1 MGFELLTPQ
10 YMSKI
15 QVNKLH
21 TLTGHNDC
29 IYALAEGSDPRFFY
43 TGSGDGMV
51 VEWDLDNPKDG
62 KLIAK
67 LPHSV
72 YAISVDKERNLLF
85 IGHNFEG
92 IHVIDLNENKE
103 VWSLK
108 ITDQS
113 IFDIKIIGKSLFVA
127 TGDGVLTVIDIEEK
141 SLVKH
146 IKLSSKSARVM
157 AVDND
162 QKHIAIGFS
171 DHTIKIIDAYDFKPV
186 QLLEGHSNSVFAL
199 AYSPIHDTLISG
211 GRDASLKFWDTKTYQ
226 QTNNVIA
233 HMFAINYLSFKED
246 GKYFITCSMD
256 KSIKVWDAENH
267 KLLKVIDKAR
277 YAGHGTSINKVLWST
292 YNQSII
298 SVSDDRSI
306 SIWEVDI

>member
-1 MGFELLTPQ
+1 
-10 YMSKI
+10 MSKI

-29 IYALAEGSDPRFFY
+29 IYALVEGANSRYFY

-72 YAISVDKERNLLF
+72 YALEVDRERNLLI

-103 VWSLK
+103 IWSLK
-108 ITDQS
+108 LTDQS
-113 IFDIKIIGKSLFVA
+113 IFDIKSIGTEIFVGA
-127 TGDGVLTVIDIEEK
+127 ADGVVIVVDINEK
-141 SLVKH
+141 AVKKH
-146 IKLSSKSARVM
+146 LKLSSKSARVM
-157 AVDND
+157 ALDNER
-162 QKHIAIGFS
+162 KNLAIGFS
-171 DHTIKIIDAYDFKPV
+171 DHTVKIIGTRDYKALYN
-186 QLLEGHSNSVFAL
+186 LESHTNSVFAL
-199 AYSPIHDTLISG
+199 AYSPVDHKLISG
-211 GRDASLKFWDTKTYQ
+211 GRDAHLKIWDSNKYTLTDE
-226 QTNNVIA
+226 VVA
-233 HMFAINYLSFKED
+233 HMFAINFLYFRED
-246 GKYFITCSMD
+246 GKYFVTCSMD
-256 KSIKVWDAENH
+256 KSIKVWDSENH

-277 YAGHGTSINKVLWST
+277 YAGHGTSINKVLWSS
-292 YNQSII
+292 YDQSII

-306 SIWEVDI
+306 SIWKIEF

>member
-1 MGFELLTPQ
+1 
-10 YMSKI
+10 MSNI
-15 QVNKLH
+15 QVKKLH

-29 IYALAEGSDPRFFY
+29 IYALAEGPDPRFFY

-72 YAISVDKERNLLF
+72 YDISIDKERNLLY

-92 IHVIDLNENKE
+92 IHVIDLREKKE

-108 ITDQS
+108 ITNQS

-127 TGDGVLTVIDIEEK
+127 TGDGVLTVIDVEEK

-146 IKLSSKSARVM
+146 LKLSSKSARVM
-157 AVDND
+157 AVDKA
-162 QKHIAIGFS
+162 QKNIAIGFS
-171 DHTIKIIDAYDFKPV
+171 DHSIKIIDAFDFKPV
-186 QLLEGHSNSVFAL
+186 QLLEGHTNSVFAL
-199 AYSPIHDTLISG
+199 AYSPVQNLLISG
-211 GRDASLKFWDTKTYQ
+211 GRDASLKFWNTKTYQ
-226 QTNNVIA
+226 QTGNVIA

-256 KSIKVWDAENH
+256 KSIKVWDAEDH

-277 YAGHGTSINKVLWST
+277 HAGHGTSINKVVWST

-306 SIWEVDI
+306 SIWKVDI